1 MTWVSRRTNTPHVTY
16 GACNT
21 DCITC
26 AGLRRRIELLQDFS
40 MPVAATGLQVTS
52 DGQYILASGQS
63 EPAAHGSDWFD
74 GVWLVG
80 VQECTSLGSGA
91 MMYTNSL

>member
-1 MTWVSRRTNTPHVTY
+1 
-16 GACNT
+16 
-21 DCITC
+21 
-26 AGLRRRIELLQDFS
+26 

-52 DGQYILASGQS
+52 DGQYILASGQCS
-63 EPAAHGSDWFD
+63 VCQYGSDWFD
-74 GVWLVG
+74 GVWLVC